1 MSRMDDMI
9 EAVRTSIDA
18 GLIPILWGPDGE
30 GKTSFIRSEI
40 KRRGW
45 KGWILNGSNM
55 DPTDV
60 GGAISVEDGIAS
72 RIPVHRAIREGV
84 ECSARGEHYMFF
96 ITELTC
102 SPGAVLATLLTLMSE
117 YIAGDV
123 ELDPEYIHI
132 VIDANPPDIAVN
144 ATDLPAPV
152 CTRMIHFDWKL
163 GFDFWCEGMMSG
175 EWAPVEQA
183 ALVVGFLKRQGEVSE
198 DSPGPQS
205 VGGCFRVPPTRE
217 YTNKPRP
224 NPRTWTNL
232 ARGLD
237 SAQRLEASRQAIA
250 LIVHG
255 TIGHHIGSEFMG
267 YYTLREHL
275 PEPAEILANAA
286 TVEIPE
292 RGDIAYM
299 FFQSIAAYVSGT
311 KKVDDWNKAWIIL
324 GRSDGTPHKDK
335 AVVAAQTLCS
345 LYNTPEGKHLK
356 KHLPKELM
364 KFAQD
369 FRSLGFLKEKSN
381 G

>member
-1 MSRMDDMI
+1 MKMQHTI
-9 EAVRTSIDA
+9 EAVRMSIDA
-18 GLIPILWGPDGE
+18 GLVPILWGPDGE
-30 GKTSFIRSEI
+30 GKTSWVRSEI

-45 KGWILNGSNM
+45 RGWILNGSNM

-60 GGAISVEDGIAS
+60 GGAISVEDGVAS
-72 RIPVHRAIREGV
+72 RIPVHRAIREAA
-84 ECSARGEHYMFF
+84 ECSAKQEHYIMF
-96 ITELTC
+96 ITELT
-102 SPGAVLATLLTLMSE
+102 SAPGAVLATLLTLMSE

-132 VIDANPPDIAVN
+132 ILDANPPDMAVN

-152 CTRMIHFDWKL
+152 NTRMVHFDWKSD
-163 GFDFWCEGMMSG
+163 FDFWCEGMMSG

-183 ALVVGFLKRQGEVSE
+183 ALVIGFLKRQGEVAE

-217 YTNKPRP
+217 YANKPRP
-224 NPRTWTNL
+224 TPRTWTNL

-237 SAQRLEASRQAIA
+237 SAKKAEASHQAIS
-250 LIVHG
+250 LLVSG
-255 TIGHHIGSEFMG
+255 TVGQHIGSEFMG
-267 YYTLREHL
+267 YYRLREHL
-275 PEPAEILANAA
+275 PEPSEILARAE

-292 RGDIAYM
+292 RADIAYM

-311 KKVDDWNKAWIIL
+311 KKVDDWNNAWLIL

-335 AVVAAQTLCS
+335 AVVAAQTLAT
-345 LYNTPEGKHLK
+345 LYNTPEGHHLK
-356 KHLPKELM
+356 KHIPNELR
-364 KFAQD
+364 KFVSD
-369 FRSLGFLKEKSN
+369 FRNLGMLKAKDN